1 MGHMTDA
8 TNQRDLGILIGKVDA
23 INQRL
28 DRADES
34 RSRTYARID
43 TMSDDIAGLKK
54 DVSEMKPEVAL
65 ERGLRFKAAGAV
77 LVLGSVGA
85 LIGALLTAFWSRI
98 VEAIW
103 PSCGL

>member
-1 MGHMTDA
+1 MTDA

-65 ERGLRFKAAGAV
+65 VRGLRFKAAGAV

-85 LIGALLTAFWSRI
+85 LIGALLAAFWSRI
-98 VEAIW
+98 VETIW
-103 PSCGL
+103 PS